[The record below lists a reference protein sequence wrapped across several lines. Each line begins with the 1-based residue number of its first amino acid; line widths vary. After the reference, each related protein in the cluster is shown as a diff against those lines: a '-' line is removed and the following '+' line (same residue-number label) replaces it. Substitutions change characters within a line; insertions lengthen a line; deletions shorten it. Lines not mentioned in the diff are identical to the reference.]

1 MVGEAGYFG
10 VGLYTH
16 NTMSTLDISKN
27 VLLESL
33 NVNFLQLTKL
43 DVSKNTLL
51 EYLDCARNKF
61 TTLNLT
67 NNKKLKSLWC
77 NDNVAIT
84 GYTGSVNGH

>member
-1 MVGEAGYFG
+1 MYQRI
-10 VGLYTH
+10 LYY
-16 NTMSTLDISKN
+16 
-27 VLLESL
+27 
-33 NVNFLQLTKL
+33 
-43 DVSKNTLL
+43 